1 MELTGMDVFAIDLME
16 LYADIEELDEVIED
30 MDLML
35 LDE

>member
-1 MELTGMDVFAIDLME
+1 MELTGMDVFVIDLME

-35 LDE
+35 LEE

>member
-35 LDE
+35 LEE